1 MSRLLFLVAVVGLVY
16 WLLKRFRNSATP
28 VNKPVASEDMVSC
41 AQCGV
46 HQPKSESVAAAG
58 KFFCC
63 DEHRRQ
69 YESK

>member
-1 MSRLLFLVAVVGLVY
+1 MSRLLFLLGVAALVY
-16 WLLKRFRNSATP
+16 WLLKRYRNQPPKVDTP
-28 VNKPVASEDMVSC
+28 VSSEDMVSC

-46 HQPKSESVAAAG
+46 HQPKSESVASG
-58 KFFCC
+58 NQHFCC